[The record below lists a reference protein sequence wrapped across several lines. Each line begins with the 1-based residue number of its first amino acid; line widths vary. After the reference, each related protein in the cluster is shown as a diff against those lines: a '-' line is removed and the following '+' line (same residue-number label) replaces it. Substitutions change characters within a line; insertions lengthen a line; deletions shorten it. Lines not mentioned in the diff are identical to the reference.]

1 MSGPL
6 ITLGKR
12 LIEDLIG
19 SRRPLSRG
27 KNQVIKRLWKRME
40 KQEREKGDS
49 CDEVV
54 SSQDYGTT
62 ALRVPRGAANYGLC
76 SSLASLQVS
85 AQIEDF
91 KWNSLAYLVS

>member
-19 SRRPLSRG
+19 SRRPLSRE
-27 KNQVIKRLWKRME
+27 KKSQAIKRLWKRME
-40 KQEREKGDS
+40 KQDREKGNS

-62 ALRVPRGAANYGLC
+62 ALRVPRGAANYRLC

-85 AQIEDF
+85 AHLGNF
-91 KWNSLAYLVS
+91 SWYS

>member
-19 SRRPLSRG
+19 SRRPLSREE
-27 KNQVIKRLWKRME
+27 KNQGIKKICERME
-40 KQEREKGDS
+40 KQDREKRNS

-62 ALRVPRGAANYGLC
+62 ALRVPRGAANYRLC
-76 SSLASLQVS
+76 SS
-85 AQIEDF
+85 
-91 KWNSLAYLVS
+91 

>member
-19 SRRPLSRG
+19 SRRPLSRE
-27 KNQVIKRLWKRME
+27 KSQVIKRLWKRME
-40 KQEREKGDS
+40 KQDREKGNS

-54 SSQDYGTT
+54 SSQDYVTT
-62 ALRVPRGAANYGLC
+62 ALRVPRGAANYRLC
-76 SSLASLQVS
+76 SS
-85 AQIEDF
+85 
-91 KWNSLAYLVS
+91 

>member
-62 ALRVPRGAANYGLC
+62 ALRVPRGAANYRLC

-85 AQIEDF
+85 AQIGDF
-91 KWNSLAYLVS
+91 NWNSLAYLVS

>member
-19 SRRPLSRG
+19 SRRPLSRE
-27 KNQVIKRLWKRME
+27 KSQVIKRLWKRME
-40 KQEREKGDS
+40 KQDREKGDS

-62 ALRVPRGAANYGLC
+62 ALRVPRGAANYRLC
-76 SSLASLQVS
+76 SS
-85 AQIEDF
+85 
-91 KWNSLAYLVS
+91 

>member
-19 SRRPLSRG
+19 SRRPLSRE
-27 KNQVIKRLWKRME
+27 KSQVIKRLWKRME
-40 KQEREKGDS
+40 KQDREKGNS

-62 ALRVPRGAANYGLC
+62 ALRVPRGAANYRLC

-85 AQIEDF
+85 AHLGNF
-91 KWNSLAYLVS
+91 N

>member
-19 SRRPLSRG
+19 SRRPLSRE
-27 KNQVIKRLWKRME
+27 KSQVIKRLWKRME
-40 KQEREKGDS
+40 KQDREKGNP
-49 CDEVV
+49 CEEVV

-62 ALRVPRGAANYGLC
+62 ALRVPRGAANYRLC
-76 SSLASLQVS
+76 SS
-85 AQIEDF
+85 
-91 KWNSLAYLVS
+91 